1 MKPALQ
7 ILVRRLRDLFSVAR
21 SKVSA
26 LLRKPGDGASAPAES
41 VIVYEPE
48 RTRDWL
54 EEKLRERESELA
66 ALKTA
71 HADEL
76 RRRDAALAD
85 AKKDARELQ
94 AKIAE
99 LETAKAETRSAREAE
114 KKALRDEQERSRAAL
129 DDAKRAHESKVASL
143 NAEHARELAAKNA
156 ELAAAKAETRSAS
169 TNGDPELYGC
179 FWVFVVL
186 ASVGFYLVCL
196 SLS

>member
-1 MKPALQ
+1 MTLRRR
-7 ILVRRLRDLFSVAR
+7 ILAACSR
-21 SKVSA
+21 VSA
-26 LLRKPGDGASAPAES
+26 LLRKPGDGESARAGTPPRADAER

-66 ALKTA
+66 ALKAA
-71 HADEL
+71 H
-76 RRRDAALAD
+76 
-85 AKKDARELQ
+85 ARELA
-94 AKIAE
+94 AKNDE